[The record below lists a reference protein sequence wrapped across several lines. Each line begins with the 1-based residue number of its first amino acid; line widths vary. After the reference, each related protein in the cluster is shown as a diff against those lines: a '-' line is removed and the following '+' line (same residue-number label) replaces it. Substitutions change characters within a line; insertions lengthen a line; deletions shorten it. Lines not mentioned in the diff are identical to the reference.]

1 MAGISCPFELL
12 EADAPAWT
20 ATVRGLFREYAQWL
34 DVDLCFQG
42 FEAELAGL
50 PGAYAPA
57 RGGALLLARCADE
70 AAGCVALRALEPGMC
85 EMKRLWVRERFR
97 GSGLGRQLA
106 QAALQRALRN
116 GYDLMRLDTLA
127 RMDRAWQLYAALGFR
142 EVPRYYDNPLADAIY
157 LEKPLRPG
165 DRSRDVPR

>member
-1 MAGISCPFELL
+1 
-12 EADAPAWT
+12 
-20 ATVRGLFREYAQWL
+20 
-34 DVDLCFQG
+34 
-42 FEAELAGL
+42 
-50 PGAYAPA
+50 
-57 RGGALLLARCADE
+57 
-70 AAGCVALRALEPGMC
+70 
-85 EMKRLWVRERFR
+85 VRERFR

-127 RMDRAWQLYAALGFR
+127 RMDRARQLYAALGFR